1 MKFNVVLISVLL
13 LIFSISAVSAVGIT
27 DYNAPIGFDRGAV
40 TFTHDDFEMD
50 MKWYSSFVDH
60 DDYFKNSDD
69 YKVKINGTYAE
80 YSKEMME
87 KVGAL
92 ELIEI
97 DGDQYI
103 VDCSFDD
110 MDKSKTKDCQKYLE
124 EFNEV
129 NKFKPVK
136 IE

>member
-1 MKFNVVLISVLL
+1 
-13 LIFSISAVSAVGIT
+13 
-27 DYNAPIGFDRGAV
+27 
-40 TFTHDDFEMD
+40 

-80 YSKEMME
+80 YSNEMME